1 MYPSDPRFSFRV
13 TLRTVFP
20 VTSTIASSLGAAIV
34 NYGAASNARKRHSN
48 VTNWEHFEISFFP
61 ALLVLF
67 TYFDTNLFKGSFI
80 GLVTFW

>member
-20 VTSTIASSLGAAIV
+20 VTSTIASSLGAA
-34 NYGAASNARKRHSN
+34 SNARKRDSN

-80 GLVTFW
+80 GLVTFR